1 MWRTNLKVLALVICT
16 LGLYTLVA
24 NSIPQIQSE
33 VPKAIDMSGDV
44 TPQQLVAIGEGIFNG
59 AGGCTACH
67 GLGTR
72 APNLL
77 TSEGTAGP
85 IGARC
90 GSRKPGMS
98 CKDYLFE
105 SITKPTAFVVAG
117 YQPIMPDMTRTLPA
131 EQVWAVIAFLESQGG
146 TVDVTA
152 DDVHSAMQAAGGSG
166 APAAGGGAAAPATA
180 SLDPRQIINAN
191 GCLGCHSL
199 HGQGGAIAPHF
210 DGVGTRRTAESIRA
224 KILNPTGSITP
235 GFEKMAGIMPQT
247 FGQAMT
253 ASQLEALVTFLS
265 GLK

>member
-1 MWRTNLKVLALVICT
+1 
-16 LGLYTLVA
+16 
-24 NSIPQIQSE
+24 
-33 VPKAIDMSGDV
+33 MSGDV
-44 TPQQLVAIGEGIFNG
+44 TPQQLVAIGERIFNG

-90 GSRKPGMS
+90 GNRKPGMS
-98 CKDYLFE
+98 CKDYLYE

-152 DDVHSAMQAAGGSG
+152 DDVHSAMSASSSA
-166 APAAGGGAAAPATA
+166 APAAAAPAST

-210 DGVGTRRTAESIRA
+210 DGVGTRRDINSIRA
-224 KILNPTGSITP
+224 KILNPAGSITP

-247 FGQAMT
+247 FGTTMT
-253 ASQLEALVTFLS
+253 AAQLEALVTFLS

>member
-1 MWRTNLKVLALVICT
+1 MWRTNLKVLGLVICV

-33 VPKAIDMSGDV
+33 VPKQIDMSGDI
-44 TPQQLVAIGEGIFNG
+44 TPQQLVAIGEGVFNG

-77 TSEGTAGP
+77 TNEGSLGP
-85 IGARC
+85 IGSRC
-90 GSRKPGMS
+90 SSRKPGMS

-105 SITKPTAFVVAG
+105 SITKPAAYVVPG

-152 DDVHSAMQAAGGSG
+152 DDVHSAMQSSSSNT
-166 APAAGGGAAAPATA
+166 AAAAASPSTT

-210 DGVGTRRTAESIRA
+210 DGVGTRRTADGIRA
-224 KILNPTGSITP
+224 KILAPASSITP
-235 GFEKMAGIMPQT
+235 GFEKMAGIMPAT
-247 FGQAMT
+247 FGQTMT
-253 ASQLEALVTFLS
+253 AAQLEALVNFLS
-265 GLK
+265 SLK

>member
-1 MWRTNLKVLALVICT
+1 MWRTNLKVIGLVIGV

-24 NSIPQIQSE
+24 NSIPQMQSE
-33 VPKAIDMSGDV
+33 VPKQIDMSGDI
-44 TPQQLVAIGEGIFNG
+44 TPQQLVAIGEGVFNG

-77 TSEGTAGP
+77 TSEGSLGP

-90 GSRKPGMS
+90 GNRKPGMA

-105 SITKPTAFVVAG
+105 SITKPAAFVVSG

-131 EQVWAVIAFLESQGG
+131 EQVWAVIAFLESNGG

-152 DDVHSAMQAAGGSG
+152 DDVHSAMQSASA
-166 APAAGGGAAAPATA
+166 APAAPTPAST
-180 SLDPRQIINAN
+180 STDPRQIINAN

-210 DGVGTRRTAESIRA
+210 DGVGTRRTADGIRA
-224 KILNPTGSITP
+224 KILAPASSITP
-235 GFEKMAGIMPQT
+235 GFEKMAGIMPPT
-247 FGQAMT
+247 FGQTLT
-253 ASQLEALVTFLS
+253 AAQLEALVNFLS
-265 GLK
+265 SLK